1 MAKEDKGNATAE
13 AAAPKVDLS
22 QHEDAPGSSIDEADA
37 FFSAL
42 DESVNGAVLD
52 NGAEAENLS
61 ESVNTQEAQSPEEAP
76 IDHKAE
82 AENLSKRYADSSREA
97 KRLNSRLG
105 ELEPYV
111 PILDAMR
118 QDPNLVSHVKGYFE
132 GGGSAPTSMKERL
145 GLDDD
150 FVFDPDE
157 AFSNPTSESSKL
169 MGATIDGIVQRRLTQ
184 ANQDMQQENQ
194 RLSSEARFR
203 DKHNMSEDE
212 WNDFQAFAKGRS
224 LQLDDIY
231 YLMNRERRDKKIA
244 EDTGRQVTEQ
254 IKNVQNRPSSLASA
268 GNTQVQEQ
276 SQEDSVFDA
285 LLGVDENF
293 NSLTG

>member
-1 MAKEDKGNATAE
+1 MATDSKGNAAE
-13 AAAPKVDLS
+13 AAPEVDLS
-22 QHEDAPGSSIDEADA
+22 QHEDAPGSSNDESSA

-42 DESVNGAVLD
+42 DESVNSAFTE
-52 NGAEAENLS
+52 NGAEADNRGQS
-61 ESVNTQEAQSPEEAP
+61 GNTLEAGQRPEEAQVEF
-76 IDHKAE
+76 KAE

-97 KRLNSRLG
+97 KRLNNRLG

-132 GGGSAPTSMKERL
+132 GGGSAPSSMKERL

-157 AFSNPTSESSKL
+157 AFSNPKSESSQL
-169 MGATIDGIVQRRLTQ
+169 MGATIDGIVQRRLGQ
-184 ANQDMQQENQ
+184 ASQKMQKDNA
-194 RLSSEARFR
+194 RLSDEANFR
-203 DKHNMSEDE
+203 QKHEMSDE
-212 WNDFQAFAKGRS
+212 EWQTFQQFAKNRS

-231 YLMNRERRDKKIA
+231 FLMNREGRDKKIA
-244 EDTGRQVTEQ
+244 EDTGRQVQEQ
-254 IKNVQNRPSSLASA
+254 MRNVQQRPASLASA
-268 GNTQVQEQ
+268 GNTAVQETT
-276 SQEDSVFDA
+276 QEDQVFDA

>member
-1 MAKEDKGNATAE
+1 MAKEDKGNAAAE
-13 AAAPKVDLS
+13 AVAPKVDLS
-22 QHEDAPGSSIDEADA
+22 QHEDAPGSQINEADA

-61 ESVNTQEAQSPEEAP
+61 ESVNTQVQQSPEEAP

-82 AENLSKRYADSSREA
+82 AQNLSKRYADSSREA
-97 KRLNSRLG
+97 KRLNGRLE

-111 PILDAMR
+111 PILDAMK

-132 GGGSAPTSMKERL
+132 GGGSAPSSMKERL

-184 ANQDMQQENQ
+184 ANQDMRQENQ

-203 DKHNMSEDE
+203 DKHSMSEDE
-212 WNDFQAFAKGRS
+212 WNDFQSFAKGRS

-293 NSLTG
+293 NSLTN

>member
-1 MAKEDKGNATAE
+1 MATDNKGNAAV
-13 AAAPKVDLS
+13 AAPEVDLS
-22 QHEDAPGSSIDEADA
+22 QHEDAPGSTNDESSA

-42 DESVNGAVLD
+42 DESVNSAFTD
-52 NGAEAENLS
+52 NGAEADNRS
-61 ESVNTQEAQSPEEAP
+61 QSGNAQEAGQRPEEAQVEY
-76 IDHKAE
+76 KAE

-97 KRLNSRLG
+97 KRLNNRLG

-132 GGGSAPTSMKERL
+132 GGGSAPSSMKERL

-157 AFSNPTSESSKL
+157 AFSNPKSESSQL
-169 MGATIDGIVQRRLTQ
+169 MGATIDGIVQRRLGQ
-184 ANQDMQQENQ
+184 ASQKMQKDNA
-194 RLSSEARFR
+194 RLSDEANFR
-203 DKHNMSEDE
+203 QKHEMSEDE
-212 WNDFQAFAKGRS
+212 WQTFQKFAKNRS

-231 YLMNRERRDKKIA
+231 FLMNREGRDKKIA
-244 EDTGRQVTEQ
+244 EDTGRQVHEQ
-254 IKNVQNRPSSLASA
+254 MRNVQQRPASLASA
-268 GNTQVQEQ
+268 GNTAVEDK
-276 SQEDSVFDA
+276 SQEDQVFDA